1 MMAWFPVA
9 AGNYVTVNW
18 RQGTFGTGSEVLKS
32 GKNRFE
38 GWLHNR
44 NLGLQTGA
52 LWARSMTHLPGIP
65 VELENALDIVIP
77 TIRDLHFL
85 EQWRPF
91 FQRYHLIVIQVCGA
105 SGVQPAPRFRRESG
119 AQGS

>member
-1 MMAWFPVA
+1 
-9 AGNYVTVNW
+9 
-18 RQGTFGTGSEVLKS
+18 
-32 GKNRFE
+32 
-38 GWLHNR
+38 
-44 NLGLQTGA
+44 
-52 LWARSMTHLPGIP
+52 MTHLPGIP
-65 VELENALDIVIP
+65 VALENALDIVIP

-105 SGVQPAPRFRRESG
+105 SGVQPAPWFRRESG